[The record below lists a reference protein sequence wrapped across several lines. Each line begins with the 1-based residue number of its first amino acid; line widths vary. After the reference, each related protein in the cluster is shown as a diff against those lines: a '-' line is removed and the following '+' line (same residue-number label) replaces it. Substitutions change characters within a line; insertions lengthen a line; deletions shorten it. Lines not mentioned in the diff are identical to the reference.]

1 MLGWDGDGA
10 GPVCAIPHLC
20 MSSTSLI
27 LFRFH
32 LTEAISEQLWVC
44 GVFSGILY
52 NFPVGKN
59 QYWRSRAKPASG
71 FLQKNK
77 MKWGGGVCRAESGA
91 SRGYF
96 SLLWVN
102 AGARSSLEHSLLF
115 LLNPIGNLS
124 LENGGGEAG
133 GMQGIWDCSSP
144 GNAAMGSPQR
154 SPEPPFSP
162 PEM

>member
-10 GPVCAIPHLC
+10 EREGVDGDPCAIAHLC
-20 MSSTSLI
+20 MSTTSPI

-44 GVFSGILY
+44 GCQRRLRRFSGILH

-71 FLQKNK
+71 FLQKNE
-77 MKWGGGVCRAESGA
+77 MKWGVCGAECGA

-96 SLLWVN
+96 SL
-102 AGARSSLEHSLLF
+102 
-115 LLNPIGNLS
+115 
-124 LENGGGEAG
+124 GGSFG
-133 GMQGIWDCSSP
+133 
-144 GNAAMGSPQR
+144 
-154 SPEPPFSP
+154 
-162 PEM
+162 